1 MNQLMNTKY
10 FSVTPPAAVKDNAAF
25 TTAEIDTAGWDFCQI
40 VCYIG
45 ATDIAMAVLQV
56 TETDTTGSGQVAIT
70 GTIVGT
76 DKNIDG
82 AVSALPSA
90 DADNTFVIFDI
101 DLRGRKR
108 FLDLNATAGDGS
120 AGTFLAAWAV
130 LSRGKEAP
138 TSMAE
143 RGASL
148 VMRA

>member
-1 MNQLMNTKY
+1 MNQLQNTKY
-10 FSVTPPAAVKDNAAF
+10 FSVTPPAAIVDNAAF

-40 VCYIG
+40 VCYLG
-45 ATDIAMAVLQV
+45 ATDIALTVLQV

-70 GTIVGT
+70 ETVVGT
-76 DKNIDG
+76 AKNIDG
-82 AVSALPSA
+82 AVSALPGA
-90 DADNTFVIFDI
+90 GDDNKFVIFDI

-108 FLDLNATAGDGS
+108 FLDLNVTMGDGS
-120 AGTFLAAWAV
+120 AGGFLAAWAV

-143 RGASL
+143 RGAVL